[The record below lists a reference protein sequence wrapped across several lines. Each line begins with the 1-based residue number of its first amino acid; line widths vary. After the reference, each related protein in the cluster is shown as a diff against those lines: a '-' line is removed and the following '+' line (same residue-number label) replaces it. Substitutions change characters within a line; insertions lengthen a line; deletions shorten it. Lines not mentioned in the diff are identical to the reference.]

1 MYYGSDGTSAS
12 LPQCVTKSNMFYV
25 GQLGSGTT
33 ANPVKPGG
41 YFNQTMANEV
51 YNNGGS
57 VFGYWWLDGPS
68 THASTTSEAYNWG
81 QKQAHSAA
89 NAFWN
94 VRGSYYVGMRETVF
108 ADIENSPSWG
118 SDQILNQKVWEGFYN
133 ELHSLGIGNSGPY
146 PGLYTNTD
154 WYTIMGSGFGV
165 ASGTLLWWA
174 NWVCDNTAKYPCNPN
189 PPSCPTS
196 MSPPTPPDIPGSSFY
211 MWQYY
216 SDCGAGCTPD
226 YDCAANLN

>member
-1 MYYGSDGTSAS
+1 M
-12 LPQCVTKSNMFYV
+12 
-25 GQLGSGTT
+25 
-33 ANPVKPGG
+33 
-41 YFNQTMANEV
+41 
-51 YNNGGS
+51 
-57 VFGYWWLDGPS
+57 

-154 WYTIMGSGFGV
+154 WTIMGSGFGV

-216 SDCGAGCTPD
+216 SDCGARCTPD